1 MTAEAD
7 SDEMKATLGGIVEM
21 KLAANTPGGKK
32 LRLKGRG
39 LPGKDAGDQ
48 FVILQ
53 IMTPEADSDEM
64 KALYEK
70 MQTLSEFNP
79 REDF

>member
-1 MTAEAD
+1 
-7 SDEMKATLGGIVEM
+7 M
-21 KLAANTPGGKK
+21 KLAANTQGGKK

-48 FVILQ
+48 YVTLQ
-53 IMTPEADSDEM
+53 ILTPKADTDEL

-70 MQTLSEFNP
+70 MAKTSQFNP
-79 REDF
+79 RENF